1 MRALFAV
8 HAHLHACVRV
18 CFRLSSHACSARR
31 LDSVLEQIALE
42 DCSHQD
48 VKREAALT
56 PAPTPLCRVTM
67 EAASVRAHQARPL
80 SPSLPRRP
88 LSAFAEQFP
97 RAVSATAMGGNASM
111 QTQSP
116 IARERKFLPNQRSPA
131 PLIPAPASP
140 RLLRAKSPLTP
151 PASSRFDDL
160 HRVVERPAA
169 GGIKLLIPVDVMGV
183 GVRMAD
189 QKSKQFQDRLR
200 LMGL

>member
-1 MRALFAV
+1 
-8 HAHLHACVRV
+8 
-18 CFRLSSHACSARR
+18 
-31 LDSVLEQIALE
+31 
-42 DCSHQD
+42 
-48 VKREAALT
+48 
-56 PAPTPLCRVTM
+56 
-67 EAASVRAHQARPL
+67 
-80 SPSLPRRP
+80 
-88 LSAFAEQFP
+88 
-97 RAVSATAMGGNASM
+97 MGGNASM

-140 RLLRAKSPLTP
+140 RLLRANSPLTP